1 MTSRLEETRRR
12 FEDHKLKFE
21 KLRADVNIKLK
32 FLEENK
38 VLPSCSSLAQ
48 YSVCAYILLQHVCVC
63 ILDVCVCV
71 CMYVCVCVCRMNS
84 LPSPVNPMWRVPWE
98 IRRHGCMNADLD

>member
-38 VLPSCSSLAQ
+38 VLPSCSLPAQ
-48 YSVCAYILLQHVCVC
+48 CIVCAYILLQKVCVC
-63 ILDVCVCV
+63 AFWMKHFFTKLEGIDKSGFFFTL
-71 CMYVCVCVCRMNS
+71 R
-84 LPSPVNPMWRVPWE
+84 
-98 IRRHGCMNADLD
+98 

>member
-38 VLPSCSSLAQ
+38 VLPSYSLLAQ
-48 YSVCAYILLQHVCVC
+48 CIVCAYSLLQKVVCVCVRVC
-63 ILDVCVCV
+63 ILDEFFF
-71 CMYVCVCVCRMNS
+71 S
-84 LPSPVNPMWRVPWE
+84 PSWKAQIRVDFFNIEVNW
-98 IRRHGCMNADLD
+98 

>member
-71 CMYVCVCVCRMNS
+71 CMYVCVCVCVCAFWMTLS
-84 LPSPVNPMWRVPWE
+84 HQV
-98 IRRHGCMNADLD
+98 